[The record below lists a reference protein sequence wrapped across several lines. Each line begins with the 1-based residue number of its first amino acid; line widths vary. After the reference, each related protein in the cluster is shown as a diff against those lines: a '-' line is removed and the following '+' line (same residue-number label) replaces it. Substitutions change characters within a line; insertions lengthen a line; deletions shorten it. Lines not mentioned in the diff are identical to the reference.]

1 MIILQLKSSSNERAL
16 SDISSIIF
24 SIKEKWD
31 YRIRG
36 HEIHQVLKSVAQ
48 SVTERAHSVSSFC
61 SRNEID
67 YITYHSLSPRN
78 QGLSLFDE
86 RSSEK
91 VNKSLLATLTEAEV
105 VQKECGLKNKVLIV
119 YHLPS
124 VISLKEI
131 GQLDREKKYKILADS
146 ENVLLKFIKDNGAYF
161 DRFAT
166 ITVENVFPK
175 YYSTSGIEYATINMG
190 HPSELVRLSK
200 FGIGITFDF
209 SHYRIYSNY
218 LSHGE
223 GNKIID
229 LDRQIYGPSA
239 PPWDECIDLFGDS
252 LKQLHIN
259 DGKGTGTSGEG
270 LMLGEGEIPIMDILK
285 KIDVST
291 SYNCGSSAN
300 GAERRIVQGTVELL
314 SGHLHK
320 AKLQKMGLEWL
331 LLNGRDIF
339 YC

>member
-1 MIILQLKSSSNERAL
+1 MIILQLKSSSNEKAL
-16 SDISSIIF
+16 SDISNIIF

-36 HEIHQVLKSVAQ
+36 HEIHQVLKSVAP
-48 SVTERAHSVSSFC
+48 SVTERADSVSSFC

-91 VNKSLLATLTEAEV
+91 VNKLLLATLAEAEL

-131 GQLDREKKYKILADS
+131 GQLEKEKKFRTLADS

-166 ITVENVFPK
+166 ITIENVFPK
-175 YYSTSGIEYATINMG
+175 YYSTSGLEYATINMC

-209 SHYRIYSNY
+209 SHYRIYSNC

-229 LDRQIYGPSA
+229 LDRRIYGPSA
-239 PPWDECIDLFGDS
+239 PTWDECIDLFGDS

-259 DGKGTGTSGEG
+259 DGKGTDTSGEG
-270 LMLGEGEIPIMDILK
+270 LVPGDGEIPIMNILR
-285 KIDVST
+285 KIDLST
-291 SYNCGSSAN
+291 SCNCSSSEN
-300 GAERRIVQGTVELL
+300 KSERRVVQGTVEIL

-320 AKLQKMGLEWL
+320 AKLQRMGLEWL

-339 YC
+339 Y

>member
-1 MIILQLKSSSNERAL
+1 MIILQLKSSSNEKAL

-36 HEIHQVLKSVAQ
+36 HEIHQVLKSVAP
-48 SVTERAHSVSSFC
+48 TMRERANSVSSFC

-91 VNKSLLATLTEAEV
+91 ANNSLLATLMEAEL
-105 VQKECGLKNKVLIV
+105 VQKEFGLKNKVLIV

-124 VISLKEI
+124 VISLEEI
-131 GQLDREKKYKILADS
+131 RHLDKEKKYRILVHS
-146 ENVLLKFIKDNGAYF
+146 ENILLKFIKDNGAYF
-161 DRFAT
+161 DSFAT

-175 YYSTSGIEYATINMG
+175 YYTSGIEYATINMC
-190 HPSELVRLSK
+190 HPLELVRLSK
-200 FGIGITFDF
+200 SGIGITFDL
-209 SHYRIYSNY
+209 SHYKIYSNY

-239 PPWDECIDLFGDS
+239 PSWDECIDLFGDS

-270 LMLGEGEIPIMDILK
+270 LMLGEGEIPIIDILR
-285 KIDVST
+285 KIDVLT
-291 SYNCGSSAN
+291 SCNCGNSAN
-300 GAERRIVQGTVELL
+300 KAERIVQGTVELL

-320 AKLQKMGLEWL
+320 AKLQRMGLEWL

-339 YC
+339 Y

>member
-1 MIILQLKSSSNERAL
+1 MIILQLKSSGNEKAL

-36 HEIHQVLKSVAQ
+36 HEIHQVLKSVAP
-48 SVTERAHSVSSFC
+48 SMRERAHSVSSFC

-67 YITYHSLSPRN
+67 YITYHSLSLRN
-78 QGLSLFDE
+78 QGLSLSDE

-91 VNKSLLATLTEAEV
+91 ANNSLLATLMEAEL
-105 VQKECGLKNKVLIV
+105 VQKESGLKNKVLIV

-124 VISLKEI
+124 VISLEEI
-131 GQLDREKKYKILADS
+131 GQLDKEKKYRILADS

-161 DRFAT
+161 DSFAT

-175 YYSTSGIEYATINMG
+175 YYISGIEYATINMC
-190 HPSELVRLSK
+190 HPLELVRLSK
-200 FGIGITFDF
+200 FGIGITFDL
-209 SHYRIYSNY
+209 SHYKIYSNY

-229 LDRQIYGPSA
+229 LDRRIYGPSA
-239 PPWDECIDLFGDS
+239 PSWDECIDLFGDS

-270 LMLGEGEIPIMDILK
+270 LMLGEGEIPIMDILR
-285 KIDVST
+285 KIDIST
-291 SYNCGSSAN
+291 SSNCGSSTN
-300 GAERRIVQGTVELL
+300 KVERIVQGTVELL

-320 AKLQKMGLEWL
+320 AKLQRMGLEWL

-339 YC
+339 Y